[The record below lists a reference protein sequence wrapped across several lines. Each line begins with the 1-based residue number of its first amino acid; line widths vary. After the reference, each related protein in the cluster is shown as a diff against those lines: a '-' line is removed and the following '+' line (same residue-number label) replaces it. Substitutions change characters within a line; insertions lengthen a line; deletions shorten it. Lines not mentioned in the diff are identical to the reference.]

1 MTLSSVLSL
10 IVQFILIFYSKKSQL
25 LYFLITKLPKSY
37 HNQKAI
43 LLVIVMKKEPLK
55 NQQIQLKFHKIA
67 RGNCLKTSINGHT
80 QIQHKKKPQ
89 LNRQFDNQTKLN
101 YKEIWKFC
109 RQQQQPDFELF
120 LFFQLITRRSVD
132 F

>member
-1 MTLSSVLSL
+1 MD
-10 IVQFILIFYSKKSQL
+10 IY
-25 LYFLITKLPKSY
+25 
-37 HNQKAI
+37 
-43 LLVIVMKKEPLK
+43 
-55 NQQIQLKFHKIA
+55 KF
-67 RGNCLKTSINGHT
+67 NT
-80 QIQHKKKPQ
+80 KKPQ